1 MNQANTRG
9 LASAERRR
17 QEGSMSPHW
26 EIGTVSEGFEPIA
39 PQALA
44 SVARIDPYIV
54 WAHATHYRDLGGMP
68 SGRVPIAIEMKQGG
82 DTAQQFAQT
91 IERNGWQHWIW
102 MSALYRDP
110 PATLEA
116 TRFCTAHVTRE
127 FYAHLHT
134 DLAGKFERFTEAL
147 VITSHV
153 DAPVDRAPAV
163 HAPLREGLGHAIVGV
178 CDEDIAFTHARFS
191 EDAAGT
197 RTRFRCFWDQNDAAE
212 PAAGLGYGSEWLK
225 HQMDAMLNDARLH
238 AETAQTAGG
247 AHVMR
252 FAHDGPP
259 VAERAGCHS
268 SRAEPGDVHVDG
280 IRDAPLPMIGVQLKR
295 RCRTMRNAFGPCPDA
310 EVLDAV
316 RYVVQ
321 RAQDIGGAKCHA
333 LVSLNAGNVAWQQ
346 DGSSLIESALDELMD
361 TGACSVVL
369 PSGNVD
375 LSHCRGALTI
385 EDRAESALRWP
396 VRAHSA
402 APSLA
407 EIWCSSD
414 AGAPAVDVQIVPPD
428 GIASA
433 WLTLGDIG
441 IYTRGGEAI
450 CTVVHLG
457 RGARGDGHMILVA
470 LAPTAARSGMRRAE
484 AGEWLIRLR
493 NNARAKLTAYAWMQC
508 DESAGETPLV
518 APSHARDGGK

>member
-1 MNQANTRG
+1 
-9 LASAERRR
+9 
-17 QEGSMSPHW
+17 MSPHW
-26 EIGTVSEGFEPIA
+26 EIGTASVGFEPIA

-54 WAHATHYRDLGGMP
+54 WANATHYRDLGGTP
-68 SGRVPIAIEMKQGG
+68 RGRVPIAIEMKQGG
-82 DTAQQFAQT
+82 DTARQFAQT
-91 IERNGWQHWIW
+91 IERNGWQEWIW

-110 PATLEA
+110 PAALEA

-127 FYAHLHT
+127 FYAHLNT

-153 DAPVDRAPAV
+153 DAAV
-163 HAPLREGLGHAIVGV
+163 EQVAAEHAPMREGLGNAIVGV
-178 CDEDIAFTHARFS
+178 CDEEIAFTHARFS
-191 EDAAGT
+191 EDATGT
-197 RTRFRCFWDQNDAAE
+197 RTRFQCFWNQNDAAE
-212 PAAGLGYGSEWLK
+212 PAAGLGYGSELLK

-247 AHVMR
+247 ARVYG
-252 FAHDGPP
+252 FAHDGPAA
-259 VAERAGCHS
+259 AELAGRYP
-268 SRAEPGDVHVDG
+268 SRALRRAASADDDG
-280 IRDAPLPMIGVQLKR
+280 SHDAPLPMIGVKLKR
-295 RCRTMRNAFGPCPDA
+295 RCRTMRDAFGPCPDA

-321 RAQDIGGAKCHA
+321 RAQDIGGAGCHA

-385 EDRAESALRWP
+385 ADRAESALRWP

-402 APSLA
+402 SPSLA

-414 AGAPAVDVQIVPPD
+414 AGAPAVDVQIVPPE

-441 IYTRGGEAI
+441 TYTRGGDAI

-457 RGARGDGHMILVA
+457 RGARGEGHMILVA

-493 NNARAKLTAYAWMQC
+493 NNASATVTAYAWMQC
-508 DESAGETPLV
+508 DESFDETPLV
-518 APSHARDGGK
+518 VPSHSRDDGK